1 MSSKSSKS
9 LSKKTK
15 SSSPKTTTRKK
26 TKSSSPKTTTRKKTK
41 SSSPITTTRK
51 KTKSS
56 SPTTT
61 STKRI
66 VSKYD
71 ISSYDLSYDDAD
83 SCHRGVKL
91 PFMTDPS
98 EFSKILPKKLVL
110 KKTVQESNK
119 PKELKHNIYQHLNRQ
134 AIVDTFN
141 YLFYHIRM
149 GIFVYVKNNKLHHF
163 IPFQNLNY
171 KNNWSSSIKF
181 KKDMSFDDYYKQKE
195 KYLRRKDDGLEKDTT
210 KWSSNNCLIGNWTDN
225 EVGDMGWYEIRDMI
239 SQACANHTINDSIFF
254 INRRDHPV
262 LTPNGMEPYFHIFN
276 NLTTPLSHHKYDKY
290 VPILSFSK
298 NNDFADLLIPNYAD
312 WRNVTGKLY
321 PTSCV
326 DMEKDDIHYD
336 WEKKIAKAIFRGSA
350 TGCGT
355 TPEENQRIRL
365 AQLSKEF
372 SKDPKTK
379 DLMDA
384 GLVGKNLRDKKY
396 MGKEIDFFRHR
407 DYDLQYSER
416 KSMND
421 QSNYKYLIHID
432 GHVSAYRLGK
442 ELSLGS
448 TLLKVDSMFDYKLWF
463 SNHLTSGKHYL
474 RIKKD
479 LSDLEKAIKWCK
491 VNDKKCKTISLNAKK
506 MYDVIMT
513 ERYIVSYFAWMMN
526 SISSNYI
533 I

>member
-1 MSSKSSKS
+1 MSSKSTMS
-9 LSKKTK
+9 LSKKSK
-15 SSSPKTTTRKK
+15 SPSLKTTTRKK
-26 TKSSSPKTTTRKKTK
+26 SKSPTHTTRKKSKSSSPMTLSK
-41 SSSPITTTRK
+41 SI
-51 KTKSS
+51 
-56 SPTTT
+56 
-61 STKRI
+61 I
-66 VSKYD
+66 DKYD
-71 ISSYDLSYDDAD
+71 ISSYDLSYDDVD
-83 SCHRGVKL
+83 SCRRGVKL

-98 EFSKILPKKLVL
+98 EFLKILPKKLVL

-119 PKELKHNIYQHLNRQ
+119 PKELKHDIYQQLNRQ
-134 AIVDTFN
+134 SIIDTFN
-141 YLFYHIRM
+141 YMFYHIRM
-149 GIFVYVKNNKLHHF
+149 GIFVYIKNNKLQYF

-171 KNNWSSSIKF
+171 KNNWTSHIQF
-181 KKDMSFDDYYKQKE
+181 KKNMSFDDYYKEKE
-195 KYLRRKDDGLEKDTT
+195 KYLRRKDDGLEKDTS
-210 KWSSNNCLIGNWTDN
+210 KWSSNNCLMGNWTDN
-225 EVGDMGWYEIRDMI
+225 DVGDMGWYEIRDMI
-239 SQACANHTINDSIFF
+239 SQSCANHDVNDCIFF

-276 NLTTPLSHHKYDKY
+276 NLTTPLSNHKYDKY

-298 NNDFADLLIPNYAD
+298 NNNFADLLIPNYAD

-321 PTSCV
+321 PTTCV
-326 DMEKDDIHYD
+326 DMEKDDITSD

-355 TPEENQRIRL
+355 TPENNQRIHL
-365 AQLSKEF
+365 AQLSKDL
-372 SKDPKTK
+372 SKNPKTK

-421 QSNYKYLIHID
+421 QSNYKYIIHID

-442 ELSLGS
+442 ELSLTS

-463 SNHLTSGKHYL
+463 SNHLISGKHFL

-491 VNDKKCKTISLNAKK
+491 ANDQKCKTISKNAAK
-506 MYDVIMT
+506 MYNTIMT
-513 ERYIVSYFAWMMN
+513 PKYILGYFAWTMN
-526 SISSNYI
+526 SISNNYSI
-533 I
+533 

>member
-1 MSSKSSKS
+1 MSSKSTMS
-9 LSKKTK
+9 LSKKSK
-15 SSSPKTTTRKK
+15 SPSLKPTTRKKSKSPSPKTTTRKK
-26 TKSSSPKTTTRKKTK
+26 SKSPTHTTRKKSKSSSPMTLSK
-41 SSSPITTTRK
+41 SI
-51 KTKSS
+51 
-56 SPTTT
+56 
-61 STKRI
+61 I
-66 VSKYD
+66 DKYD
-71 ISSYDLSYDDAD
+71 ISSYDLSYDDVD
-83 SCHRGVKL
+83 SCRRGVKL

-98 EFSKILPKKLVL
+98 EFLKILPKKLVL

-119 PKELKHNIYQHLNRQ
+119 PKELNHDIYQQLNRQ
-134 AIVDTFN
+134 SIIDTFN
-141 YLFYHIRM
+141 YMFYHIRM
-149 GIFVYVKNNKLHHF
+149 GIFVYIKNNKLQYF

-171 KNNWSSSIKF
+171 KNNWTSHIQF
-181 KKDMSFDDYYKQKE
+181 KKNMSFDDYYKEKE
-195 KYLRRKDDGLEKDTT
+195 KYLRRKDDGLEKDTS
-210 KWSSNNCLIGNWTDN
+210 KWSSNNCLMGNWTDN
-225 EVGDMGWYEIRDMI
+225 DVGDMGWYEIRDMI
-239 SQACANHTINDSIFF
+239 SQSCANHDVNDCIFF

-276 NLTTPLSHHKYDKY
+276 NLTTPLSNHKYDKY

-298 NNDFADLLIPNYAD
+298 NNNFADLLIPNYAD

-321 PTSCV
+321 PTTCV
-326 DMEKDDIHYD
+326 DMEKDDITSD

-355 TPEENQRIRL
+355 TPENNQRIHL
-365 AQLSKEF
+365 AQLSKDL
-372 SKDPKTK
+372 SKNPKTK

-421 QSNYKYLIHID
+421 QSNYKYIIHID

-442 ELSLGS
+442 ELSLTS

-463 SNHLTSGKHYL
+463 SNHLISGKHFL

-491 VNDKKCKTISLNAKK
+491 ANDQKCKTISKNAAK
-506 MYDVIMT
+506 MYNTIMT
-513 ERYIVSYFAWMMN
+513 PKYILGYFAWTMN
-526 SISSNYI
+526 SISNNYSI
-533 I
+533 